1 MKIART
7 VLLICALVGSLA
19 MPIFFL
25 AVRHFQMESET
36 AEWMV
41 SMWPRSM
48 GEVALEDRRAAA
60 DMVISYG
67 ELAGASML
75 AYTVV
80 GWSVIIF
87 WRRLR
92 RASARDP
99 SLRSG

>member
-7 VLLICALVGSLA
+7 VLLICALLGSLA
-19 MPIFFL
+19 LPVFFL
-25 AVRHFQMESET
+25 ALRHFHSESET

-41 SMWPRSM
+41 SMWPRSL
-48 GEVALEDRRAAA
+48 GELAREDRRAAA

-80 GWSVIIF
+80 GWSALIF
-87 WRRLR
+87 WRRFR

>member
-1 MKIART
+1 MRIART
-7 VLLICALVGSLA
+7 LLLICALIGSLA
-19 MPIFFL
+19 LPIFFL

-41 SMWPRSM
+41 SMWPRSL

-80 GWSVIIF
+80 GWSVLIF
-87 WRRLR
+87 WRRFKTAHTR
-92 RASARDP
+92 EEP
-99 SLRSG
+99 NP